1 VTLPRINGKEDWEG
15 QWREQWRDEPGDT
28 TFIKGEWIYPER
40 QEPIYQSV
48 PLDAELTLQAGER
61 RGFLIHTSCKVG
73 VANRWPIGRGFAV
86 GQKTDSDEHLQLFAM
101 RAQPEEEPFT
111 EEVYEAWIH
120 PCTGERAES
129 SVERRRQMGHAFVG
143 EIEYE
148 VLDGPGEEGN
158 QEAISEVAGRKG
170 KHSRKHKRRPP
181 RSQAGAEQSGA
192 NLDELLAMRQRFQ
205 NVLDEDVR
213 AEADVIA
220 ADGQTEG

>member
-1 VTLPRINGKEDWEG
+1 LCAVLGAERGLTAPCGFCGAGNVALS
-15 QWREQWRDEPGDT
+15 RDG
-28 TFIKGEWIYPER
+28 
-40 QEPIYQSV
+40 
-48 PLDAELTLQAGER
+48 AEARCSRGVECWGGLT
-61 RGFLIHTSCKVG
+61 RG
-73 VANRWPIGRGFAV
+73 RPYR
-86 GQKTDSDEHLQLFAM
+86 
-101 RAQPEEEPFT
+101 
-111 EEVYEAWIH
+111 
-120 PCTGERAES
+120 
-129 SVERRRQMGHAFVG
+129 
-143 EIEYE
+143 YE